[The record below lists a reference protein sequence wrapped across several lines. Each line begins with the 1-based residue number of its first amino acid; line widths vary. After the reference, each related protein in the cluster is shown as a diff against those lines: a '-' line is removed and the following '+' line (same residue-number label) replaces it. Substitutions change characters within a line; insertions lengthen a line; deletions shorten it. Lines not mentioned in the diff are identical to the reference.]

1 MKAPS
6 VPLAYLVS
14 QYPTTNH
21 TYLLRE
27 IRGLRAAGWD
37 VAVLSIRGPDRPVSG
52 LSGEEL
58 SEFQSTFYVLGG
70 GLVAAVGAH
79 LRMLL
84 SRPVGYLTSF
94 FQSFRL
100 AGFAPGEIPR
110 WLLFFHEAVIA
121 LDRLRK
127 IGVCHLHVHY
137 ASSVGL
143 LASLVGGADVSQS
156 IHGSAEFE
164 NPGPFRLREKVARAA
179 FVRVIS
185 RYGKSQ
191 LMRFSD
197 PRHWDKIEVCAL
209 GVDPAQFPPS
219 GRRPQP
225 GEPFE
230 LLTVGQLA
238 PAKGQHILIS
248 ALARLTAQGR
258 KVRLRIVGD
267 GALRASLEDQA
278 RRLGVRD
285 RVVFEGFRDNRELP
299 DYYRR
304 ADAFVLPSFAEGVP
318 VVLMEAM
325 AMEVPCVASR
335 ITGIPELIEDGVSGL
350 LVPPADEHA
359 LAGAIARL
367 MDEENLSG
375 RLGRA
380 ARERVLADYQLET
393 NLVQLV
399 DLFRRRLGDAR
410 ASKQST

>member
-6 VPLAYLVS
+6 LPLAYLVS

-70 GLVAAVGAH
+70 GLAAAAGAH

-84 SRPVGYLTSF
+84 SRPAGYLTGF

-110 WLLFFHEAVIA
+110 WLLFFHEAVMA

-127 IGVCHLHVHY
+127 IGACHLHVHY

-143 LASLVGGADVSQS
+143 LASLVGGVQVSQS

-179 FVRVIS
+179 FVRAIS

-197 PRHWDKIEVCAL
+197 PRYWDKIEVCAL
-209 GVDPAQFPPS
+209 GVDPAQFLPS
-219 GRRPQP
+219 DRRRQP
-225 GEPFE
+225 EEPFE
-230 LLTVGQLA
+230 LLTVGQVA

-248 ALARLTAQGR
+248 ALALLTAQGR
-258 KVRLRIVGD
+258 NMRLRIVGD

-285 RVVFEGFRDNRELP
+285 QVLFEGFRDNRELP

-380 ARERVLADYQLET
+380 GRERVLADYQLET
-393 NLVQLV
+393 NLALLAQ
-399 DLFRRRLGDAR
+399 LFRRRLGAG
-410 ASKQST
+410 

>member
-6 VPLAYLVS
+6 LPLAYLVS

-37 VAVLSIRGPDRPVSG
+37 VAVLSIRGPDRAVSG

-70 GLVAAVGAH
+70 GLAATAGAH
-79 LRMLL
+79 LRMLF
-84 SRPVGYLTSF
+84 SRPVGYLTGF

-110 WLLFFHEAVIA
+110 WLLFFHEAVVA

-127 IGVCHLHVHY
+127 IGARHLHVHY

-143 LASLVGGADVSQS
+143 LAGFIGGVEVSQS

-164 NPGPFRLREKVARAA
+164 NPGPFRLREKVAHAA
-179 FVRVIS
+179 FVRVVS

-219 GRRPQP
+219 GHRRQP
-225 GEPFE
+225 EVPFE
-230 LLTVGQLA
+230 LLTVGQVA
-238 PAKGQHILIS
+238 PAKGQHILIA

-258 KVRLRIVGD
+258 NVRLRIVGD
-267 GALRASLEDQA
+267 GALRASLKDQA
-278 RRLGVRD
+278 RRLGVED
-285 RVVFEGFRDNRELP
+285 QVLFEGFRDNRELP

-359 LAGAIARL
+359 LAGAIIRL
-367 MDEENLSG
+367 MDEEDLSR

>member
-1 MKAPS
+1 MTAPS
-6 VPLAYLVS
+6 LPLAYLVS

-37 VAVLSIRGPDRPVSG
+37 LAVLSIRGPDRPASG
-52 LSGEEL
+52 LSREEL

-70 GLVAAVGAH
+70 GLPAAAGAH

-84 SRPVGYLTSF
+84 SRPAGYLTGF

-110 WLLFFHEAVIA
+110 WLLFFHEAVLA

-127 IGVCHLHVHY
+127 IGVSRLHVHY

-143 LASLVGGADVSQS
+143 LASFVGGVQVSQS
-156 IHGSAEFE
+156 VHGSAEFE
-164 NPGPFRLREKVARAA
+164 NPGAFHLREKVAHAA
-179 FVRVIS
+179 FVRAIS
-185 RYGKSQ
+185 SYGKSQ

-219 GRRPQP
+219 GRRRQP
-225 GEPFE
+225 EEPFE
-230 LLTVGQLA
+230 ILTVGQLA

-258 KVRLRIVGD
+258 QVRLRIVGD

-278 RRLGVRD
+278 RRLGVQD
-285 RVVFEGFRDNRELP
+285 QVLFEGFRDNRELP
-299 DYYRR
+299 DDYRR

-335 ITGIPELIEDGVSGL
+335 ITGIPELIEDEVSGL

-375 RLGRA
+375 RLGRGG
-380 ARERVLADYQLET
+380 RERVLADYQLET
-393 NLVQLV
+393 NLARLV
-399 DLFRRRLGDAR
+399 ELFRRRLGAG
-410 ASKQST
+410 